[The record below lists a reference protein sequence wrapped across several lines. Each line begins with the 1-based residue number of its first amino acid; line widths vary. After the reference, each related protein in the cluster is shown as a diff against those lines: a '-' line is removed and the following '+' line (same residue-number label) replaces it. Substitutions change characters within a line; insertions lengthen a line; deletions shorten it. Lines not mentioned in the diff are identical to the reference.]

1 MIMAVLLI
9 LMQLMILLACFKLKA
24 DRKGREDVEIMVP
37 SKNLSNSLGTLEMPL
52 INCKIKLDLN

>member
-1 MIMAVLLI
+1 
-9 LMQLMILLACFKLKA
+9 MILLACFKLKA

-52 INCKIKLDLN
+52 INCKIKLDLNWP